1 MAQGEPKNAELCA
14 GLIGMEE
21 KMSITQQVR
30 DGALMDA
37 GSQRAVVEYIVPP
50 DALRAMSIGES
61 IVRVSK
67 PREWRQWV
75 KVVMRDPTK

>member
-21 KMSITQQVR
+21 KMSVTQQVR
-30 DGALMDA
+30 DGALMDT
-37 GSQRAVVEYIVPP
+37 GSQRTVIEYIVPP
-50 DALRAMSIGES
+50 DALRSMSIGEA

-67 PREWRQWV
+67 PADWRQWV
-75 KVVMRDPTK
+75 KVVQRDPTK